1 MTTLADD
8 LLRSRTIPELRDLVN
23 SLEKDSKAKK
33 TELQHM
39 VGSKYH
45 DFIQSADKI
54 ALMKEKST
62 ALEKQ
67 IVIFWESNE
76 QLLKKASTILNFSQP
91 ELQKSNKSIQQY
103 ISLTGKYFYFTYYFY
118 YYLYYHN
125 YFLILISFFI
135 HITFS
140 RFE

>member
-103 ISLTGKYFYFTYYFY
+103 ISLSGKYLYFIYYFYFY
-118 YYLYYHN
+118 YYCRN
-125 YFLILISFFI
+125 YFLI
-135 HITFS
+135 
-140 RFE
+140 